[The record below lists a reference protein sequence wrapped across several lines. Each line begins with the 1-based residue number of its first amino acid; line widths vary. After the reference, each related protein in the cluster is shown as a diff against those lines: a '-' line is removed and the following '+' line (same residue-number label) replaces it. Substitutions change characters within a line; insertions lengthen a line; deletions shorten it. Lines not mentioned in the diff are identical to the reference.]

1 MKFDIKKFIPHIIAV
16 VLFLIVTMIYFNPA
30 LKGYIL
36 KTHDIKMYT
45 GMSKEVVDYRNE
57 FNEEPLWT
65 NSMFGGMP
73 ATFVSV
79 RYDSNLMGIV
89 YKVITLNLPRPI
101 SIVWLYFI
109 GFYILLLCL
118 KIDPWLS
125 IVGAFAFGFSSY
137 FFIILEAGH
146 MSKANALAFMAPTLA
161 GFILTYRG
169 QILKGV
175 ALTSLFF
182 ALELWANHF
191 QITYYFMFVVLAYG
205 ASELVRFGLKSEW
218 VEFGKRTGV
227 VVIAISLAV
236 LTNVANIWGTAEY
249 TKYSTRGKSEL
260 TVNPSGQPD
269 ANEDK
274 TSGLDKSYILD
285 WSYGTGETYT
295 LLVSDA
301 KGGASVPLG
310 MLHPDNVDSKAL
322 QSIYDNLNIAPQY
335 RQQITQDINQRE
347 YSYWGNQKLTS
358 GPVYVG
364 AIVLFL
370 FVLALPYVD
379 DKMKW
384 FIVGVTI
391 LTIMLSWGKNFM
403 PLSNFFLD
411 YFPGY
416 NKFRAVS
423 MILVVA
429 EFTIP
434 LLGILFL
441 QKLITNRKQ
450 VFENIKYFYIASGVV
465 GGLLVLTYIL
475 PESFFHFFP
484 AGQGQL
490 TSDFL
495 AQNYPDMPID
505 QQMSILTFYNDSY
518 YPVVKAV
525 HIDIFKEDVL
535 RSLLFVALA
544 GGLIY
549 LFIIEKIKSAI
560 LIAGVGL
567 LILIDM
573 WGVDYRY
580 LNNKP
585 GATSKYEYW
594 VEKEEGVLPFYASQ
608 GDYDILMNE
617 IGDNEKLMQE
627 ISNKINKAKQ
637 ANGGTL
643 TPAEEQSIWFGVLSM
658 NTDFRVFTT
667 NNPFNESRTS
677 FFHKSIGGYHGA
689 KLKRYQELI
698 EFHIGRN
705 NQKVLD
711 MLNTKYLIQTM
722 TDPQTGQETSV
733 SMPRNS
739 ALGNAWFVDQIKY
752 VDNADQ
758 EILALADTAGFEP
771 SSIAIVDKRFESL
784 IKPFSKDPN
793 GSIELVEYKPNHLT
807 YKFKASSDQLVI
819 FSEIYYDL
827 GWQAFI
833 DGKPVGHFRADYVLR
848 GLNVPAGEHTIE
860 FKYELN
866 SYKTGSMI
874 SMVSS
879 VLVILLFGFMAY
891 KEFSSAGLDQPE
903 KEL

>member
-1 MKFDIKKFIPHIIAV
+1 MKFDIKKFIPHIAAV
-16 VLFLIVTMIYFNPA
+16 ALFLIVTMIYFNPA
-30 LKGYIL
+30 LKGYVL
-36 KTHDIKMYT
+36 KTHDIKMHK
-45 GMSKEVVDYRNE
+45 GMSKEIVDYRNE

-73 ATFVSV
+73 ATQISV
-79 RYDSNLMGIV
+79 DYSSNLMGFV

-101 SIVWLYFI
+101 SIVWLYFL
-109 GFYILLLCL
+109 GFYILLLSL
-118 KIDPWLS
+118 KINPWLS

-146 MSKANALAFMAPTLA
+146 MSKANAIAFMAPTLA
-161 GFILTYRG
+161 GFILAYRG
-169 QILKGV
+169 KVLRGV
-175 ALTSLFF
+175 ALISLFL
-182 ALELWANHF
+182 ALELWANHL
-191 QITYYFMFVVLAYG
+191 QITYYLMFVILAYG
-205 ASELVRFGLKSEW
+205 ISELVRFGMKAEW
-218 VEFGKRTGV
+218 GEFVKRTGTVAIAV
-227 VVIAISLAV
+227 VLAV
-236 LTNVANIWGTAEY
+236 LTNIANIWGTAEY
-249 TKYSTRGKSEL
+249 GKYTTRGKSEL
-260 TVNPSGQPD
+260 TINPPGQVD
-269 ANEDK
+269 SKEDR

-310 MLHPDNVDSKAL
+310 ILHPDNVDSKAL
-322 QSIYDNLNIAPQY
+322 QSIYDNLKINPQY

-384 FIVGVTI
+384 FIVGVTV

-434 LLGILFL
+434 LIGILFL
-441 QKLITNRKQ
+441 QKLIAHRKE
-450 VFENIKYFYIASGVV
+450 VLENIKYFYIASGVV
-465 GGLLVLTYIL
+465 VGLLVLTYLL
-475 PESFFHFFP
+475 PEAFFHFFP
-484 AGQGQL
+484 VGQGQL
-490 TSDFL
+490 SLDFL
-495 AQNYPDMPID
+495 AKNYPDMPMD

-518 YPVVKAV
+518 YPVVKAI
-525 HIDIFKEDVL
+525 HINIFKEDVL
-535 RSLLFVALA
+535 RSLLFVVLA
-544 GGLIY
+544 GGIMY
-549 LFIIEKIKSAI
+549 LFITEKIKFTI

-567 LILIDM
+567 LVLIDM

-585 GATSKYEYW
+585 GVTTKYESW
-594 VEKEEGVLPFYASQ
+594 IEKGEGLQPFFASQ

-617 IGDNEKLMQE
+617 IGENEKLMQE
-627 ISNKINKAKQ
+627 ISNRINVAKQ
-637 ANGGTL
+637 EKGGSL
-643 TPAEEQSIWFGVLSM
+643 TPAEEQSIWFEVLDL

-677 FFHKSIGGYHGA
+677 YFHKSIGGYHGA

-711 MLNTKYLIQTM
+711 MLNTKYLIQSM
-722 TDPQTGQETSV
+722 ADPKTGQETTV
-733 SMPRNS
+733 SMPRNT
-739 ALGNAWFVDQIKY
+739 ALGNAWFVDQVKF
-752 VDNADQ
+752 VENADQ
-758 EILALADTAGFEP
+758 EILALADTAGFDP
-771 SSIAIVDKRFESL
+771 ASIAIVDKRFESQ
-784 IKPFSKDPN
+784 IKPFSNDPN
-793 GSIELVEYKPNHLT
+793 GSIELTDYKPNHLT
-807 YKFKASSDQLVI
+807 YTYNADSDQLVV
-819 FSEIYYDL
+819 FSEIYYNL
-827 GWQAFI
+827 GWKAFI
-833 DGKPVGHFRADYVLR
+833 DGKPVDHFRVDYVLR
-848 GLNVPAGEHTIE
+848 GLHVPAGEHTIE
-860 FKYELN
+860 FKYELS
-866 SYKTGSMI
+866 SYKTGSVL
-874 SMVSS
+874 SLVSS
-879 VLVILLFGFMAY
+879 ILVLLLLGFVAY
-891 KEFSSAGLDQPE
+891 KEFTITE
-903 KEL
+903 VE